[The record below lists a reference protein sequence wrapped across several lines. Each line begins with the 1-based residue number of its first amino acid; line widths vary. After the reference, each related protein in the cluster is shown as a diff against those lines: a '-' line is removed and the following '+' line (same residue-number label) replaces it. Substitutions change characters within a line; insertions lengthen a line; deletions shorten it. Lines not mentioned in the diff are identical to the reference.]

1 MRLVLA
7 SSSQRRRELMSMC
20 GYDYEIVVSNADEN
34 IVEHDPQ
41 KLVSALAEKK
51 AREVYDRL
59 IAEGADPSELAVVG
73 SDTVVAFN
81 GEIIGKP
88 RDEKDAVG
96 ILKKLSG
103 NTHTVH
109 TGIAVISPGSVQQDV
124 STTEVRFCTLADDE
138 INAYV

>member
-34 IVEHDPQ
+34 IMEHDPQ

-88 RDEKDAVG
+88 RDEKDAAG

-109 TGIAVISPGSVQQDV
+109 TLSLIHI
-124 STTEVRFCTLADDE
+124 
-138 INAYV
+138 